1 MKQLCHIRR
10 NWLHMQSL
18 LTIASTVSIHHVL
31 FVWYGYAFCCLVFN
45 EVIAHFGLLL
55 RTNNI
60 YRLDCCKIGRRVV
73 QQSGDVPNMLTN
85 WHFSIFTTYFAGESL
100 DCVRMSIED
109 HDSEKPR

>member
-1 MKQLCHIRR
+1 M
-10 NWLHMQSL
+10 
-18 LTIASTVSIHHVL
+18 SIHHVL

-60 YRLDCCKIGRRVV
+60 YRLDCCKIGRRVG